1 MYTHIHT
8 GSRQYVADRRSR
20 SRGAPLVLAPSM
32 ARPTLEMPGSAAAG
46 APSAAPSTPIV
57 VTDSLDEVYG

>member
-8 GSRQYVADRRSR
+8 GNRQYVVDRRSR
-20 SRGAPLVLAPSM
+20 RRGAPLVLAPSM
-32 ARPTLEMPGSAAAG
+32 ARPTLEMPGSASA

-57 VTDSLDEVYG
+57 VSDSLDELYE